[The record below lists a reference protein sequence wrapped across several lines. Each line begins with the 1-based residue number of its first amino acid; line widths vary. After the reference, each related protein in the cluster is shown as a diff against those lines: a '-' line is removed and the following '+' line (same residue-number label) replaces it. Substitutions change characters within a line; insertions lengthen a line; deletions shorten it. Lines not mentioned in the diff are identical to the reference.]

1 MEPIIKFFLEVGKLK
16 TTKRRGWVLREVK
29 DPETVADHAFRLL
42 VLVWVLGRG
51 TKLNLKRLMKL
62 ATVHSL
68 SAIYIDYISPY
79 DKLLSTKSKK
89 ELLHKY
95 PALELRAPITQK
107 GKIVKQ
113 RFVEEKRVM
122 NKILKEL
129 PDGTKNEIYSLWMD
143 FQENTSKEAKFVKV
157 LDRIENLLQALEY
170 KDELKKELLDPF
182 LYQVS
187 EITDNRSILNF
198 AKSIEEYFLKGRFKK
213 AKNRKNA
220 HLIEFLSS
228 VGKLKFIKRK
238 GWVYGGVKE
247 KDTESIAGHSF
258 RLVLMSWILTGRRRF
273 DIEKIL
279 KMVLIHDIV
288 IVYTGDVTPF
298 DNLVSGDLK
307 KDKPILEIW
316 PTHSEKEKRRLTIE
330 RRHKEK
336 EALDNLIKN
345 LPIDLQ
351 DEISSLWFEYEEGFS
366 KEGRLVRQVD
376 RIEKLLQAIVYKA
389 QGDYR
394 PNINPYWVQL
404 KTLLDDP
411 VLIDFVEQIDKW
423 YYGSKRAPRVLTKLG

>member
-16 TTKRRGWVLREVK
+16 TTKRRGWLLRGVK
-29 DPETVADHAFRLL
+29 NPESVADHAYRLL
-42 VLVWVLGRG
+42 VLVWVFGRG
-51 TKLNLKRLMKL
+51 TKLNLKRLIKL
-62 ATVHSL
+62 ASVHSL

-95 PALELRAPITQK
+95 PALELRAPITEK

-113 RFVEEKRVM
+113 RFNEEKKVM

-143 FQENTSKEAKFVKV
+143 FQEKTSKEAKFVKV

-170 KDELKKELLDPF
+170 KDELKKELIEPF
-182 LYQVS
+182 LHQVN
-187 EITDNRSILNF
+187 EITDDRSILNF
-198 AKSIEEYFLKGRFKK
+198 AKSIEEYFLKGKFRK
-213 AKNRKNA
+213 AKNRKNVN
-220 HLIEFLSS
+220 LIEFLIS
-228 VGKLKFIKRK
+228 VGKLKFIKRR
-238 GWVYGGVKE
+238 GWIYGGAKE

-279 KMVLIHDIV
+279 KMVLIHDIA
-288 IVYTGDVTPF
+288 IVYTGDTTPF
-298 DNLVSGDLK
+298 DNLISGDLK
-307 KDKPILEIW
+307 KDKPILEVW
-316 PTHSEKEKRRLTIE
+316 PTHSEAEKRRLTIE

-336 EALDNLIKN
+336 KALDKSIKD

-376 RIEKLLQAIVYKA
+376 RIEKLLQAIDYKSRNI
-389 QGDYR
+389 YK
-394 PNINPYWVQL
+394 PNIDPYWVQL

-411 VLIDFVEQIDKW
+411 TLIEFVEKIDHW
-423 YYGSKRAPRVLTKLG
+423 YFGRKPAS